1 MMPSGS
7 HHASA
12 PPKKTPAQNANAY
25 ATLKFSG
32 IKPGIRDS
40 ANTTMKMAGKR
51 ILLFTKDNL
60 ARMDTVSNSEF
71 RAGQRFDQ
79 ESRRKFWI
87 SCLPCLNFSSRRLGL
102 EQFSHDERHF
112 FLLDRPAPGDWP
124 WPGRRR
130 R

>member
-60 ARMDTVSNSEF
+60 ARMDAVSNSEF
-71 RAGQRFDQ
+71 HAGQVVDQ
-79 ESRRKFWI
+79 ESRRKFQI
-87 SCLPCLNFSSRRLGL
+87 FCLPYFNFQAAGLALSSSATMSAISSLLIG
-102 EQFSHDERHF
+102 
-112 FLLDRPAPGDWP
+112 LDRKST
-124 WPGRRR
+124 RL
-130 R
+130 